1 MLFRWTINRFTTK
14 PRSVSS
20 ERLKRLKRTARD
32 PSRNLFAQV
41 FNHHNRKEREE
52 RKIRPKDFRENG
64 DERKRDENRDR
75 EIKKTEENESDET
88 EIEEIATPGKVQK
101 KGTPVKGLI
110 IKKKRQ
116 RRMRRKNEHQSRK
129 GMREKCRQKEKKQG
143 EPIGTKRKKKATIP

>member
-75 EIKKTEENESDET
+75 KIKKTEENDDK
-88 EIEEIATPGKVQK
+88 TPNF
-101 KGTPVKGLI
+101 P
-110 IKKKRQ
+110 
-116 RRMRRKNEHQSRK
+116 
-129 GMREKCRQKEKKQG
+129 
-143 EPIGTKRKKKATIP
+143 TIQTAPNFVFFFSF